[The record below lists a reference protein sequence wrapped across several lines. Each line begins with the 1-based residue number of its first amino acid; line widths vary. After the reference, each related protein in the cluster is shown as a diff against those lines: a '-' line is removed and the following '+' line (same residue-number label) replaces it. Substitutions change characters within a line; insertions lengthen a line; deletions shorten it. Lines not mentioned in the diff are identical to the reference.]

1 MVERSPSALNA
12 GSSIDRA
19 FGRQAFG
26 ADRVGY
32 HAARPGYP
40 DWVFETLRQRCGL
53 AHRPATFEIGPGT
66 GIATRP
72 LLRFGANPL
81 VAIEPDARLA
91 AFLRKIIPDDELT
104 VTVSS
109 FEDVDLNEGSFDL
122 GASATAF

>member
-1 MVERSPSALNA
+1 
-12 GSSIDRA
+12 
-19 FGRQAFG
+19 
-26 ADRVGY
+26 
-32 HAARPGYP
+32 
-40 DWVFETLRQRCGL
+40 
-53 AHRPATFEIGPGT
+53 
-66 GIATRP
+66 

-104 VTVSS
+104 VTVTS